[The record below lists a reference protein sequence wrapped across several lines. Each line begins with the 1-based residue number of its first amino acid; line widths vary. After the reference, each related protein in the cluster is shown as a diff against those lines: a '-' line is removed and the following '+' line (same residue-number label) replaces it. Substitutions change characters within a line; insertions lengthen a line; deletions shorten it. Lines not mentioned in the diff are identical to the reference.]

1 MKISTSILARTG
13 VCFLVALGVS
23 ACATQSQSEQEF
35 GDSVRHVV
43 QAQKAN
49 PDASLNPDPNP
60 IMHGDGARLEPV
72 VEAYRTD
79 TGSREGVE
87 RDILI
92 DISK

>member
-1 MKISTSILARTG
+1 MKIYKHVLARTG
-13 VCFLVALGVS
+13 VATLVVLGVS
-23 ACATQSQSEQEF
+23 ACATQSQSEQDF
-35 GDSVRHVV
+35 GESVRHVV

-49 PDASLNPDPNP
+49 PDASRNPDPNP

-79 TGSREGVE
+79 TGSRESVE

-92 DISK
+92 DISD